1 MLSQTA
7 TDVLSE
13 CEYERVRAQLHQ
25 ALRGDGNPPQV
36 ERFWLA
42 GRHVS
47 MWRGDGR
54 DESNAQLHYRHTTA

>member
-7 TDVLSE
+7 TDVLNE
-13 CEYERVRAQLHQ
+13 CDYERVRAQLHQ
-25 ALRGDGNPPQV
+25 ALRGDGNPPQG

-47 MWRGDGR
+47 MWRGGGR
-54 DESNAQLHYRHTTA
+54 DDGNAQNRRTTA

>member
-7 TDVLSE
+7 TDVLNE
-13 CEYERVRAQLHQ
+13 CDYERVRAQLHQ
-25 ALRGDGNPPQV
+25 ALRGDGSPSQD

-47 MWRGDGR
+47 MWRGGGR
-54 DESNAQLHYRHTTA
+54 DDGNAQHLRRTTA

>member
-13 CEYERVRAQLHQ
+13 CDYERVRAQLHQ
-25 ALRGDGNPPQV
+25 ALRGDGNPPQL

-47 MWRGDGR
+47 MWRGGGR
-54 DESNAQLHYRHTTA
+54 DDGTEQHPRRTTA

>member
-13 CEYERVRAQLHQ
+13 CDYERVRVQLHH

-47 MWRGDGR
+47 MWRGAGR
-54 DESNAQLHYRHTTA
+54 DGSNAQQHRRTTA

>member
-13 CEYERVRAQLHQ
+13 CDYERVRAQLHQ

-47 MWRGDGR
+47 MWRGGGCDG
-54 DESNAQLHYRHTTA
+54 SNAQDHRRTAA

>member
-13 CEYERVRAQLHQ
+13 CDYERVRTQLHQ
-25 ALRGDGNPPQV
+25 ALRGDGNPPQG
-36 ERFWLA
+36 EHLWLA

-47 MWRGDGR
+47 MWRGGGR
-54 DESNAQLHYRHTTA
+54 NKGNAQRHRCTIA

>member
-13 CEYERVRAQLHQ
+13 CDYERVRAQLHQ

-42 GRHVS
+42 GRYVS
-47 MWRGDGR
+47 MWRGGGR
-54 DESNAQLHYRHTTA
+54 DDGNAQHHRRTTA

>member
-13 CEYERVRAQLHQ
+13 CDYECVRAQLHHQ

-36 ERFWLA
+36 ECFWLA

-47 MWRGDGR
+47 MWRGGGR
-54 DESNAQLHYRHTTA
+54 DGSNAQQHRRTTA